1 MPKLHHKLPA
11 WVWQMLLMGLL
22 GLSGIIFVPLL
33 LRLVDAQLMATVLV
47 AQVYVYYL
55 VVLVQYGFT
64 FSGPAALARAKHAL
78 GVAQVWRSSVRAKL
92 LLLLVPVGLV
102 FGLGMVSLAWGQ
114 WYLLW
119 FVLLLAA
126 FAVNS
131 NWFLQAQHNFAAGVG
146 FAAVGVCVCVCVL
159 MLWVFAGGWLGADV
173 FIVNGAWVVVLLVLP
188 QVCLGAGSWWL
199 ARKAC
204 AGTEAA
210 DAHWRDS
217 LGLLRKDAPLVASQ
231 LLLLASTTLGTVV
244 VGQLADA
251 DTTAAYAATEKLF
264 NLGATVLVGLYMAFY
279 PRLAS
284 FFYTDRSVYWQK
296 IKLILMECVAGGL
309 GLAALL
315 AFVGPVLIGL
325 YLPAHMALLVSPVLP
340 PFALWLGL
348 CISQHVLTSC
358 LVLAE
363 RHHMVLWANGCVLV
377 VTLLVGYAFAL
388 NTPVAWVYGMLAG
401 QLLALVWLLMLYRKD
416 RAVCL

>member
-1 MPKLHHKLPA
+1 MPKLHYKIPA
-11 WVWQMLLMGLL
+11 WVWQLLLMGLL
-22 GLSGIIFVPLL
+22 GLSGIIFVPVL
-33 LRLVDAQLMATVLV
+33 LRLTDAQLMATVLV

-55 VVLVQYGFT
+55 VVLVQYGFA

-92 LLLLVPVGLV
+92 LLLLVPVGLM
-102 FGLGMVSLAWGQ
+102 FGVGLVCLAWGQ

-146 FAAVGVCVCVCVL
+146 FAAVGVCVCAL
-159 MLWVFAGGWLGADV
+159 MLWVLAGGWLGADV
-173 FIVNGAWVVVLLVLP
+173 FVVNGAWVVLLLVLP
-188 QVCLGAGSWWL
+188 QVCLGVGSWWL

-204 AGTEAA
+204 SGTEVAE
-210 DAHWRDS
+210 AHWRDS
-217 LGLLRKDAPLVASQ
+217 LGLLRKDAPLVTSQ

-244 VGQLADA
+244 VGQLADV

-264 NLGATVLVGLYMAFY
+264 NLGATVLVGLYMALY

-284 FFYTDRSVYWQK
+284 LFYSDRGLYWQE
-296 IKLILMECVAGGL
+296 IKRLLLVCVAGGL
-309 GLAALL
+309 GLAGVLAL
-315 AFVGPVLIGL
+315 VGAVLMGL
-325 YLPAHMALLVSPVLP
+325 YLPAHMVWLVSPVLP

-363 RHHMVLWANGCVLV
+363 QHHMVLWANGCVLV

-388 NTPVAWVYGMLAG
+388 NTPVTWVYGMLAG
-401 QLLALVWLLMLYRKD
+401 QLLALLLLLQLYRQD
-416 RAVCL
+416 RALCV